1 MDMTLEIIEKELRRH
16 PLWER
21 EIPVQMQMGLPY
33 LYLEDGVLYLRYKLH
48 RRIFRAGRFLVFPD
62 RYELELLLPGRKIV
76 CFRALRRGLTA
87 EREEP
92 VCTIEQD
99 CLLGTGNAA
108 IRNLYACADRILE
121 FTGSEEELE
130 QLVDQ
135 YQNKYRE
142 AESC

>member
-1 MDMTLEIIEKELRRH
+1 M
-16 PLWER
+16 
-21 EIPVQMQMGLPY
+21 
-33 LYLEDGVLYLRYKLH
+33 
-48 RRIFRAGRFLVFPD
+48 
-62 RYELELLLPGRKIV
+62 
-76 CFRALRRGLTA
+76 
-87 EREEP
+87 
-92 VCTIEQD
+92 CTIEQD

-142 AESC
+142 AEKLLRPDILQGG